1 MSEQTESKQKNH
13 TKHASV
19 APELEGTLN
28 VYTAQEIKMHG
39 ESKSI
44 LQWMNLYYTQTHH
57 LDDWNPESGLI
68 SSTPL
73 APYVN
78 N

>member
-1 MSEQTESKQKNH
+1 MTFREDREDRLDLQDGIFPPHEMSEQTESKQKNH

-44 LQWMNLYYTQTHH
+44 LQ
-57 LDDWNPESGLI
+57 
-68 SSTPL
+68 
-73 APYVN
+73 
-78 N
+78 

>member
-44 LQWMNLYYTQTHH
+44 LQ
-57 LDDWNPESGLI
+57 
-68 SSTPL
+68 
-73 APYVN
+73 
-78 N
+78 